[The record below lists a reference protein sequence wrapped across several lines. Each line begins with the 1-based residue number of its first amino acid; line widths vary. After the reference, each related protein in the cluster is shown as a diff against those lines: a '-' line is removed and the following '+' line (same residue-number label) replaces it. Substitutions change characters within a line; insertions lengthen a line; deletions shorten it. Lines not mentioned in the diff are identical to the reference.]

1 MYFII
6 ASVIIA
12 IACSAITIKTLVGYS
27 DIKRKYKLIVGTLI
41 VISWTAPSWIRLV
54 RDANLLSPNN
64 FALLSETGY
73 FLFGTAFLLF
83 TMLILRDFI
92 WFALYGV
99 YSRFIRENWSIHP
112 KNINLLDKAN
122 LLVIFITIL
131 MAFYALHSGLKT
143 PDVKTLEFTSP
154 RLEKDLRIVMVSDI
168 HINRTTPVARVEE
181 LVNRI
186 NALDPDII
194 ALVGDI
200 GDDKVETVTPQ
211 LDALSKLKSKYPVL
225 VSFGNHE
232 FYNGLIPWQFK
243 FKQMGFIIMFNRGVK
258 LPDNSVFIA
267 GIPDSHT
274 ANNSAVWNVDFL
286 KALKGSKPTD
296 YRILLSHTP
305 DFVDYLNKDS
315 IDMQLSG
322 HTHGGQLFPF
332 QALVKYANKYLAG
345 LYEVNGI
352 KLYVSRGAGYWGPAM
367 RLFAPSE
374 ITLIDLKS
382 MPSPKSNNSENI
394 R

>member
-12 IACSAITIKTLVGYS
+12 IACSVITIKTLVGYS

-41 VISWTAPSWIRLV
+41 VISWTAPSWIRIV

-73 FLFGTAFLLF
+73 FLFGTAFILF
-83 TMLILRDFI
+83 TMLILRDFV

-122 LLVIFITIL
+122 LLVVFITIL
-131 MAFYALHSGLKT
+131 MAFFALHSGLKT

-168 HINRTTPVARVEE
+168 HINRTTSVARVEE

-186 NALDPDII
+186 NSLDPDII

-286 KALKGSKPTD
+286 KALKGSKPTY

-374 ITLIDLKS
+374 ITLIDLKA

>member
-6 ASVIIA
+6 ASAIIA

-27 DIKRKYKLIVGTLI
+27 DIKRKYKYVVAILV
-41 VISWTAPSWIRLV
+41 VISWTAPTWIRFIGKSGILSAENYALV
-54 RDANLLSPNN
+54 
-64 FALLSETGY
+64 SEIGY
-73 FLFGTAFLLF
+73 FLFGTAFILFSMLL
-83 TMLILRDFI
+83 LRDFA

-99 YSRFIRENWSIHP
+99 YSKFFKENWSIHP

-122 LLVIFITIL
+122 ALVLLVTVVL
-131 MAFYALHSGLKT
+131 AFWALHNGTKT
-143 PDVKTLEFTSP
+143 PDLKPLEITSS
-154 RLEKDLRIVMVSDI
+154 RLDKDLRVVLLADT
-168 HINRTTPVARVEE
+168 HITRTTPVERVEK
-181 LVNRI
+181 LVEKVNSL
-186 NALDPDII
+186 NPDII
-194 ALVGDI
+194 VLVGDI
-200 GDDKVETVTPQ
+200 GDDKVDMVSKQ
-211 LDALSKLKSKYPVL
+211 MDALQKLKAKYPVL

-305 DFVDYLNKDS
+305 DFVDYLTKDS
-315 IDMQLSG
+315 VDLQLSG
-322 HTHGGQLFPF
+322 HTHGGQIFPF
-332 QALVKYANKYLAG
+332 QILAKYANKYLAG
-345 LYEVNGI
+345 LYDVNGI
-352 KLYVSRGAGYWGPAM
+352 KLYVTRGAGYWGPAM

-374 ITLIDLKS
+374 ITVIDLKAE
-382 MPSPKSNNSENI
+382 PKPQSK
-394 R
+394 

>member
-6 ASVIIA
+6 ASAIIA

-27 DIKRKYKLIVGTLI
+27 DIKRKYKWAVGVLV
-41 VISWTAPSWIRLV
+41 VIGWTAPIWVNIV
-54 RDANLLSPNN
+54 RKFNFLSGDNYAL
-64 FALLSETGY
+64 FAETGY
-73 FLFGTAFLLF
+73 FLFGTAFILFSMLL
-83 TMLILRDFI
+83 LRDFV
-92 WFALYGV
+92 WFALYSL
-99 YSRFIRENWSIHP
+99 YSKLIKENWSIHP

-122 LLVIFITIL
+122 LLVIVLTVGL
-131 MAFYALHSGLKT
+131 AFYALHCGLKT
-143 PDVKTLEFTSP
+143 PDLKMLEFSSS
-154 RLEKDLRIVMVSDI
+154 RLEKDLRLVLVSDT
-168 HINRTTPVARVEE
+168 HINRTTPVERVEK
-181 LVNRI
+181 LVERVNG
-186 NALDPDII
+186 LKPDII

-200 GDDKVETVTPQ
+200 GDDKVETVAPQ
-211 LDALSKLKSKYPVL
+211 MEALQKLKAKYPVL

-296 YRILLSHTP
+296 YRILMSHTP

-315 IDMQLSG
+315 IDIQLSG
-322 HTHGGQLFPF
+322 HTHGGQIFPF
-332 QALVKYANKYLAG
+332 QLLVKYANKYLSG

-352 KLYVSRGAGYWGPAM
+352 KLYVSNGAGYWGPAM

-374 ITLIDLKS
+374 ITVIDLKAEKAPQS
-382 MPSPKSNNSENI
+382 K
-394 R
+394 